1 MRRNLH
7 LNIHFRID
15 FRILEFNRMTTCIMG
30 SQIETVSK
38 LDLAC
43 Y

>member
-1 MRRNLH
+1 MRQNLH
-7 LNIHFRID
+7 LHIH
-15 FRILEFNRMTTCIMG
+15 FRILEFKRMIACIME

>member
-1 MRRNLH
+1 MRQNLH
-7 LNIHFRID
+7 LRIH
-15 FRILEFNRMTTCIMG
+15 FRILEFNRMTSCIME